1 MYVQGF
7 FYFVY
12 LALLAWYIVILP
24 LPDEEVTYKM
34 PFLWVIIVV
43 HIILLSYEVLQIAT
57 DFIDYWANVWNILD
71 QLRSISFSFYAIMA
85 YQENYNYDILL
96 SVLIFSWSRGIGCFR
111 MFDNTRYMVR
121 LIIQVI
127 IDIATFFVL
136 LFYATLAFAFIFY
149 LRNPELQAFP
159 MFLTQA
165 YRLDLG
171 DFETDL
177 TETFDWF
184 MFFIS
189 TMINPLIMLNLLIAI
204 MSDTAAAVAEIDD
217 ICGLRELAEM
227 VIDVEKVM
235 FWKRLL
241 THKHYLHKCDFVQA
255 ENSETD
261 EITEKVKGIK
271 KQVMAMS
278 STVKSLKKNMKKI
291 TENKLQSN
299 VDCLKNEQDELKAR
313 MNSNFESSKLLI
325 SRIGN
330 KLDILE

>member
-1 MYVQGF
+1 
-7 FYFVY
+7 
-12 LALLAWYIVILP
+12 
-24 LPDEEVTYKM
+24 
-34 PFLWVIIVV
+34 
-43 HIILLSYEVLQIAT
+43 
-57 DFIDYWANVWNILD
+57 
-71 QLRSISFSFYAIMA
+71 
-85 YQENYNYDILL
+85 
-96 SVLIFSWSRGIGCFR
+96 
-111 MFDNTRYMVR
+111 
-121 LIIQVI
+121 
-127 IDIATFFVL
+127 
-136 LFYATLAFAFIFY
+136 
-149 LRNPELQAFP
+149 